1 MRFNKVIDYCTNN
14 PKIHQINWA
23 MLEQPKHLRVNN
35 LPFAIKQKLMPLYK
49 DYPDIQHALAL
60 PPENDVD
67 IQNIFKYLLKQD
79 AAYVGTKWEM
89 HLSVL
94 EEEF

>member
-1 MRFNKVIDYCTNN
+1 
-14 PKIHQINWA
+14 

-35 LPFAIKQKLMPLYK
+35 LPFAIKQKLMPLYE

-60 PPENDVD
+60 PPENDVN
-67 IQNIFKYLLKQD
+67 IQDTIKYLLKQD

-89 HLSVL
+89 HLFEEFPEL
-94 EEEF
+94 EEYYEG